1 MKDTFRKKVAVVL
14 EKIHIFH
21 TNDLHSHFEYWLRM
35 QAFIKGQRKL
45 LADRGEASF
54 LLDVGDHMDRSNI
67 YTEATL
73 GKGNV
78 EMLNEAGYDAVTI
91 GNNEGITLAF
101 EELSAMYEKAEF
113 DVVVANIRAIEG
125 ENPSWLK
132 PYTILTTMHGTK
144 IAVIGATAQY
154 DAFYRTLNWAVA
166 EPRKALV
173 LLVQKLRKEVD
184 IIVCLSH
191 LGISD
196 DELLANECPDIDVIL
211 GAHTHHIL
219 PKGKVV
225 NGVLLTGGGKFGQ
238 LTGHLTISYSHT
250 SRCIMGLE
258 EELIE
263 NGQLATVPGEAEFL
277 FNLSK
282 EGGFLLGEP
291 SVQLPKTYYKE
302 WFHYSPLSDLFAEA
316 VLDYTG
322 ADCAM
327 FNAGIFMED
336 LKKGNVSAHDMHKI
350 LPHPI
355 NLCLIELTGAELK
368 EIYSQAQNEEWWQL
382 QLKGL
387 GFRGIV
393 LGKLLMYNLKMD
405 RQRQLSIKG
414 EVVEASKTYKL
425 ATLDMFTFGYFFP
438 TFKYAKKHYYLPAF
452 LRHILLSYLKEKKN

>member
-1 MKDTFRKKVAVVL
+1 ML

-35 QAFIKGQRKL
+35 QAFIKEQRQL
-45 LADRGEASF
+45 FADRGEASF

-78 EMLNEAGYDAVTI
+78 EMLNEAGYDVVTI
-91 GNNEGITLAF
+91 GNNEGITLDF
-101 EELSAMYEKAEF
+101 EQLSSMYEKAEF
-113 DVVVANIRAIEG
+113 DVVVANIKALAG

-132 PYTILTTMHGTK
+132 PYTVLTTMYGTK

-154 DAFYRTLNWAVA
+154 DTFYRTLNWEVT

-173 LLVQKLRKEVD
+173 LLVQKLKKEVD
-184 IIVCLSH
+184 MIVCLSH

-238 LTGHLTISYSHT
+238 LTGHLTISYSH
-250 SRCIMGLE
+250 SDKCITVLE

-282 EGGFLLGEP
+282 AGSSLLSEP
-291 SVQLPKTYYKE
+291 VVQLPKTYYKE
-302 WFHYSPLSDLFAEA
+302 WFHYSPLSNLFAEA
-316 VLDYTG
+316 VFDYTG
-322 ADCAM
+322 ADCVM

-368 EIYSQAQNEEWWQL
+368 EMYVQAQNEEWWQL

-405 RQRQLSIKG
+405 QHRQLFIKG
-414 EVVEASKTYKL
+414 DIVDSSKIYKL
-425 ATLDMFTFGYFFP
+425 ATLDLFTFGYFFP
-438 TFKYAKKHYYLPAF
+438 SFKQAKKHYYLPAF
-452 LRHILLSYLKEKKN
+452 LRDVLLSYLKERGI